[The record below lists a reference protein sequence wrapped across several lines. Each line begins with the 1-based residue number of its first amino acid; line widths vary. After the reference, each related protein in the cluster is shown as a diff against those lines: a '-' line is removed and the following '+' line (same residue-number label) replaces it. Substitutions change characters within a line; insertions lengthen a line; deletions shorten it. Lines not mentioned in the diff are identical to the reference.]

1 MSFFVWD
8 QKNQWEFKGDQGME
22 CSLSLYL
29 YTCMCM
35 CMCVCV
41 PVNQRG
47 TREISGSLRANR
59 VWRAP
64 GSDFS
69 PDCEENLSGVMSLFA
84 RIYFFVC
91 HFSDSYIHERES
103 HIYGGNAAGRPASVW
118 FVLHECERAPNG
130 NFFSPKKVPRGGAG
144 GQGVRVWCYRQPQ
157 KFRQESLAVA
167 SSEGPL

>member
-1 MSFFVWD
+1 
-8 QKNQWEFKGDQGME
+8 
-22 CSLSLYL
+22 
-29 YTCMCM
+29 M

-41 PVNQRG
+41 PVNQRE

-91 HFSDSYIHERES
+91 HFSDSYTHERES

-118 FVLHECERAPNG
+118 FVLHECERAQMAIS
-130 NFFSPKKVPRGGAG
+130 SPLKEELAPRYVGVKVLYGGSG
-144 GQGVRVWCYRQPQ
+144 RKY
-157 KFRQESLAVA
+157 FRQEGLTVA
-167 SSEGPL
+167 KKSFFVTSYIFVPSKTKRGNIWGP

>member
-1 MSFFVWD
+1 
-8 QKNQWEFKGDQGME
+8 
-22 CSLSLYL
+22 
-29 YTCMCM
+29 
-35 CMCVCV
+35 MCVCV

-103 HIYGGNAAGRPASVW
+103 HIYGGNAAGEACFSVVC
-118 FVLHECERAPNG
+118 FTR
-130 NFFSPKKVPRGGAG
+130 
-144 GQGVRVWCYRQPQ
+144 VRKSAKRQFLLP
-157 KFRQESLAVA
+157 
-167 SSEGPL
+167 